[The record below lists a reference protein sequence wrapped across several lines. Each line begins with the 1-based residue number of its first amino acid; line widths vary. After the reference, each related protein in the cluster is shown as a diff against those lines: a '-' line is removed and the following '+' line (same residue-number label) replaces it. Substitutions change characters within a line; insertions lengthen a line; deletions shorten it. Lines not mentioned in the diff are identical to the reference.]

1 MGKKTES
8 VVLVKEWTNRLLNK
22 VETPEVEPRTKQYKE
37 ISSTNGARTTEH
49 AKKWI

>member
-37 ISSTNGARTTEH
+37 IFSTNGARTTEH
-49 AKKWI
+49 PKK